1 MKIIIKKKINLM
13 IQQNKTKMNNK
24 MMIEFHVMYAIE
36 NLIKIEQKNIK
47 ELVNKS
53 QKKGKYLI
61 LKNKD

>member
-1 MKIIIKKKINLM
+1 MKIIIKKRLNLM

-53 QKKGKYLI
+53 QKKEKYLI

>member
-1 MKIIIKKKINLM
+1 MKIIIKKRLNLM

>member
-1 MKIIIKKKINLM
+1 MKIIIKKRINLM

-47 ELVNKS
+47 GHVNKS
-53 QKKGKYLI
+53 QKKEKYLI

>member
-1 MKIIIKKKINLM
+1 MKIITKKRINLK

-47 ELVNKS
+47 ELVNKY

>member
-1 MKIIIKKKINLM
+1 MKIIIKKRINLM

-53 QKKGKYLI
+53 QKKEKYLI